1 MAILKITKENFES
14 EVVNSDKPVLVDF
27 FATWCGPCKMLHP
40 VVEALSEEVTDVK
53 IGELDIDE
61 QAELAEKYRIMTV
74 PSLVLFK
81 NGEAV
86 DKLVGVQSKG
96 KVLEFM
102 HK

>member
-14 EVVNSDKPVLVDF
+14 EVVNSDKPVMVDF

-53 IGELDIDE
+53 VGELDIDE

>member
-14 EVVNSDKPVLVDF
+14 EVMNSDKPVMVDF

-40 VVEALSEEVTDVK
+40 VVEALSNEVTDVK

-61 QAELAEKYRIMTV
+61 QIELAEKYRIMTV

-81 NGEAV
+81 NGEVV

-96 KVLEFM
+96 KVLEFI
-102 HK
+102 HQ

>member
-14 EVVNSDKPVLVDF
+14 EVINSDKPVMVDF

-86 DKLVGVQSKG
+86 DKLAGVQSKG

>member
-14 EVVNSDKPVLVDF
+14 EVMNSDKPVMVDF

-40 VVEALSEEVTDVK
+40 VVEALANEVTDVK

-61 QAELAEKYRIMTV
+61 QIELAEKYRIMTV

-96 KVLEFM
+96 KVLEFIRQ
-102 HK
+102 

>member
-14 EVVNSDKPVLVDF
+14 EVMNSDKPVMVDF

-40 VVEALSEEVTDVK
+40 VVEALSNEVTDVK

-61 QAELAEKYRIMTV
+61 QIELAEKYRIMTV

-96 KVLEFM
+96 KVLEFI
-102 HK
+102 HQ

>member
-14 EVVNSDKPVLVDF
+14 EVMNSDKPVMVDF

-40 VVEALSEEVTDVK
+40 VVEALSNEVTDVK

-61 QAELAEKYRIMTV
+61 QIELAEKYRIMTV

-96 KVLEFM
+96 KVMEFI
-102 HK
+102 HQ

>member
-14 EVVNSDKPVLVDF
+14 EVVNSDKPVMVDF

>member
-1 MAILKITKENFES
+1 MAILKITKENFDS
-14 EVVNSDKPVLVDF
+14 EVMNSDKPVMVDF

-40 VVEALSEEVTDVK
+40 VVEALSNEVTDVK

-61 QAELAEKYRIMTV
+61 EIELAERFRIMTV

-81 NGEAV
+81 NGEPV

-96 KVLEFM
+96 KVLEFIRQ
-102 HK
+102 

>member
-1 MAILKITKENFES
+1 MAILKITKENFDS
-14 EVVNSDKPVLVDF
+14 EVMNSDKPVMVDF

-40 VVEALSEEVTDVK
+40 VVEALSNEVTDVK

-61 QAELAEKYRIMTV
+61 EIELAERFRIMTV

-96 KVLEFM
+96 KVLEFIRQ
-102 HK
+102 

>member
-14 EVVNSDKPVLVDF
+14 EVLNSETPVMVDF

-40 VVEALSEEVTDVK
+40 VVEALSNEVTDVK

-96 KVLEFM
+96 KVLEFI